1 MPFFI
6 VHSKTSKGPST
17 DRLTT
22 VGNTP
27 FATLDEAEVD
37 LARVMGLHPEASADA
52 GDWRIVEASDPR
64 AALEEVIGQRLPP
77 PRTDA

>member
-6 VHSKTSKGPST
+6 VRFKTSTGPST

-22 VGNTP
+22 VGNAP
-27 FATLDEAEVD
+27 FATLDDAEAE
-37 LARVMGLHPEASADA
+37 LARVMDLHPNAS
-52 GDWRIVEASDPR
+52 GWRIVEATDPR